1 MFISIKLLLLS
12 PRQKHP
18 LLFLGSELINQITIT
33 DTGVCNQA
41 ITRSVIGAGGIE
53 KILELKLDE
62 NEQAL
67 MDNSANAV
75 KGLIADLEKMGL
87 L

>member
-1 MFISIKLLLLS
+1 MRQPWVVRIDPVLVNDLLNGEFGVNGFYVGV
-12 PRQKHP
+12 PCV
-18 LLFLGSELINQITIT
+18 LGAA
-33 DTGVCNQA
+33 GV
-41 ITRSVIGAGGIE
+41 E
-53 KILELKLDE
+53 KIVEFKLDAT
-62 NEQAL
+62 EQAL